1 MIFRNNSF
9 KELMHMKFSK
19 RMDLFGES
27 VFTVMKNRRTA
38 VEARGMEVID
48 LSIGAPNIPPA
59 PHITKVL
66 SEEALKSENYLYAI
80 VDQPELLDAVISW
93 YKNRYGVTLQ
103 RDQITSVLG
112 SQEGL
117 SHIGLSILDEGD
129 VVLLPEPCYPV
140 FRDGCALAGADIHYM
155 PLLEENDY
163 IIDLTAIPEELA
175 KKAKLMVVSYPNNPT
190 CALAPDSFYDELI
203 AFAKKY
209 DIIVI
214 HDNAYSELVYDGNT
228 CGSFLSHEGAMEV
241 GVEFNSLS
249 KTYGMA
255 GARVGFCIGNKNVV
269 GGLRTLKSNL
279 DFGIFL
285 PVQKAAVAAIT
296 GDQSCVAEVRD
307 AYAARR
313 DFLVEELGKI
323 GWNIKKPAGTMF
335 VWAKIP
341 ETWVSSEE
349 FCIALLEKA
358 GVSITP
364 GSAFGALGEG
374 YVRFALV
381 RTEEEMRRAFDRIR
395 ESGVLEGK

>member
-1 MIFRNNSF
+1 M
-9 KELMHMKFSK
+9 EFSK
-19 RMDLFGES
+19 RMDRFGES
-27 VFTVMKNRRTA
+27 VFTVLKNRRTA
-38 VEARGMEVID
+38 IEAQGREVID

-59 PHITKVL
+59 PHIMQVL
-66 SEEALKSENYLYAI
+66 SQEAQKPENYIYAI
-80 VDQPELLDAVISW
+80 VDQPELLRAVAQW
-93 YKNRYGVTLQ
+93 YQRRYGVALDPATE
-103 RDQITSVLG
+103 ITSVLG

-140 FRDGCALAGADIHYM
+140 FADGAALAGAELHYM

-163 IIDLTAIPEELA
+163 LIDLKAIPEDLA
-175 KKAKLMVVSYPNNPT
+175 RRAKLMVVSYPNNPT
-190 CALAPDSFYDELI
+190 CALAPDSFYEELI
-203 AFAKKY
+203 AFAKQY

-214 HDNAYSELVYDGNT
+214 HDNAYSELVYDGAS
-228 CGSFLSHEGAMEV
+228 CGSFLRFPGAKEV

-255 GARVGFCIGNKNVV
+255 GARVGFCVGNERVV
-269 GGLRTLKSNL
+269 GNLRTLKSNL

-285 PVQKAAVAAIT
+285 PIQRAAIAAIT
-296 GDQSCVAEVRD
+296 GDQSCVEEVRR
-307 AYAARR
+307 AYTRRR

-323 GWNIKKPAGTMF
+323 GWPIQKPAGTMF

-341 ETWVSSEE
+341 PAWSSSEE
-349 FCIALLEKA
+349 FCMALLERA
-358 GVSITP
+358 GVSVTP

-381 RTEEEMRRAFDRIR
+381 RTEAEMRRAIDRIA
-395 ESGVLEGK
+395 ESGVLEG

>member
-1 MIFRNNSF
+1 M
-9 KELMHMKFSK
+9 EFSK
-19 RMDLFGES
+19 RMDIFGES

-66 SEEALKSENYLYAI
+66 SEEALKPENYLYAI
-80 VDQPELLDAVISW
+80 VDQPELLDAVIAW
-93 YKNRYGVTLQ
+93 YQRRYGVELC
-103 RDQITSVLG
+103 REEITSVLG

-140 FRDGCALAGADIHYM
+140 FRDGAALAGAEIHYM

-163 IIDLTAIPEELA
+163 IIDLQAIPEELA
-175 KKAKLMVVSYPNNPT
+175 KRAKLMVVSYPNNPT
-190 CALAPDSFYDELI
+190 CALAPDSFYEELI

-214 HDNAYSELVYDGNT
+214 HDNAYSELVYDGNS
-228 CGSFLSHEGAMEV
+228 CGSFLRFPGAKDV

-249 KTYGMA
+249 KTYGLA
-255 GARVGFCIGNKNVV
+255 GARVGFCIGNREVV

-296 GDQSCVAEVRD
+296 GDQTCVNEVRD

-313 DFLVEELGKI
+313 DYLVEELGKL
-323 GWNIKKPAGTMF
+323 GWEIKKPAGTMF

-341 ETWVSSEE
+341 EAWNNSEE
-349 FCIALLEKA
+349 FCIAMLERA

-381 RTEEEMRRAFDRIR
+381 RTEEEMERAFRRIA
-395 ESGVLEGK
+395 ECGVLQGK

>member
-1 MIFRNNSF
+1 MN
-9 KELMHMKFSK
+9 FSK
-19 RMDLFGES
+19 RMDNFGES

-38 VEARGMEVID
+38 VEARGMEVTD

-59 PHITKVL
+59 PHITEVL
-66 SEEALKSENYLYAI
+66 SREALKPENYLYAI
-80 VDQPELLDAVISW
+80 VDQPELLEAVITW
-93 YKNRYGVTLQ
+93 YKRRYDVTITA
-103 RDQITSVLG
+103 DQITSVLG

-117 SHIGLSILDEGD
+117 SHIGLSILNEGD

-163 IIDLTAIPEELA
+163 IIDLAAIPEELA
-175 KKAKLMVVSYPNNPT
+175 RKAKLMVVSYPNNPT

-214 HDNAYSELVYDGNT
+214 HDNAYSELVFDGNT
-228 CGSFLSHEGAMEV
+228 CGSFLSHEGAMDV

-249 KTYGMA
+249 KTYGLA
-255 GARVGFCIGNKNVV
+255 GARVGFCIGNKEVV
-269 GGLRTLKSNL
+269 GNLRTLKSNL

-296 GDQSCVAEVRD
+296 GDQSCVKDVRD
-307 AYAARR
+307 AYAKRR
-313 DFLVEELGKI
+313 DYLVEELGKL
-323 GWNIKKPAGTMF
+323 GWHIEKPKGTMF
-335 VWAKIP
+335 VWAKLP
-341 ETWVSSEE
+341 PAWKNSEE
-349 FCIALLEKA
+349 FCIAMIERA

-395 ESGVLEGK
+395 ESGVLEG

>member
-1 MIFRNNSF
+1 MI
-9 KELMHMKFSK
+9 FSK
-19 RMDLFGES
+19 RMELFGES

-38 VEARGMEVID
+38 VESRGIEVID
-48 LSIGAPNIPPA
+48 FSIGAPNIPPA
-59 PHITKVL
+59 RHVTKVI
-66 SEEALKSENYLYAI
+66 SEEALKPENYLYAI
-80 VDQPELLDAVISW
+80 VDQPELLDAVITW
-93 YKNRYGVTLQ
+93 YQRRYDVSLT
-103 RDQITSVLG
+103 REQITSVLG

-163 IIDLTAIPEELA
+163 IIDLDAIPEEIA

-190 CALAPDSFYDELI
+190 CALAPDSFYEALI
-203 AFAKKY
+203 SFAKKY

-228 CGSFLSHEGAMEV
+228 CGSFLRFPGAMDV

-255 GARVGFCIGNKNVV
+255 GARVGFCIGNKEVV
-269 GGLRTLKSNL
+269 GNLRTLKSNL

-285 PVQKAAVAAIT
+285 PIQKAAVAAIT
-296 GDQSCVAEVRD
+296 GDQSCVEEVRD
-307 AYAARR
+307 AYARRR
-313 DFLVEELGKI
+313 DYLIEELGKI
-323 GWNIKKPAGTMF
+323 GWHIEKPAGTMF
-335 VWAKIP
+335 VWAKLP
-341 ETWVSSEE
+341 EVWHNSEE
-349 FCIALLEKA
+349 FCIAILERA

-381 RTEEEMRRAFDRIR
+381 RTEEEMRRAFDCIR
-395 ESGVLEGK
+395 DSDVLEG

>member
-1 MIFRNNSF
+1 MN
-9 KELMHMKFSK
+9 FSK
-19 RMDLFGES
+19 RMDNFGES

-38 VEARGMEVID
+38 VEARGMEVTD

-59 PHITKVL
+59 PHITEVL
-66 SEEALKSENYLYAI
+66 SREALKPENYLYAI
-80 VDQPELLDAVISW
+80 VDQPELLEAVVSW
-93 YKNRYGVTLQ
+93 YKRRYDVTITP
-103 RDQITSVLG
+103 DQITSVLG

-163 IIDLTAIPEELA
+163 IIDLDAIPAELA
-175 KKAKLMVVSYPNNPT
+175 EKAKLMVVSYPNNPT

-209 DIIVI
+209 NIIVI
-214 HDNAYSELVYDGNT
+214 HDNAYSELVFDGNT
-228 CGSFLSHEGAMEV
+228 CGSFLSHEGAMDV

-249 KTYGMA
+249 KTYGLA
-255 GARVGFCIGNKNVV
+255 GARVGFCIGNKDVV
-269 GGLRTLKSNL
+269 SNLRTLKSNL

-296 GDQSCVAEVRD
+296 GDQSCVEEVRQ
-307 AYAARR
+307 AYLRRR
-313 DFLVEELGKI
+313 DYLVEELGKL
-323 GWNIKKPAGTMF
+323 GWHIEKPKGTMF
-335 VWAKIP
+335 VWAKLP
-341 ETWVSSEE
+341 PAWKSSEE
-349 FCIALLEKA
+349 FCIAMIERA

-395 ESGVLEGK
+395 ESGVLEG

>member
-1 MIFRNNSF
+1 MN
-9 KELMHMKFSK
+9 FSK
-19 RMDLFGES
+19 RMTTFGES

-59 PHITKVL
+59 PHITEVL
-66 SEEALKSENYLYAI
+66 SREALNPENYLYAI
-80 VDQPELLDAVISW
+80 VDQPELLDAVIQW
-93 YKNRYGVTLQ
+93 YQRRYDVTLD
-103 RDQITSVLG
+103 RSQITSVLG

-163 IIDLTAIPEELA
+163 IIDLEAIPAELA

-190 CALAPDSFYDELI
+190 CALAPDSFYEELI
-203 AFAKKY
+203 RFAKKY
-209 DIIVI
+209 DIMVI

-228 CGSFLSHEGAMEV
+228 CGSFLRFPGAMDV

-255 GARVGFCIGNKNVV
+255 GARVGFCIGNAEIV
-269 GGLRTLKSNL
+269 GNLRTLKSNL

-296 GDQSCVAEVRD
+296 GDQSCVEEVRK
-307 AYAARR
+307 AYAKRR

-323 GWNIKKPAGTMF
+323 GWHIDKPAGTMF

-341 ETWVSSEE
+341 ETWDNSEA
-349 FCIALLEKA
+349 FCIALMERA

-381 RTEEEMRRAFDRIR
+381 RTEDEMRRAFDRIR
-395 ESGVLEGK
+395 DSGVLEG

>member
-1 MIFRNNSF
+1 
-9 KELMHMKFSK
+9 MKFSK

-59 PHITKVL
+59 PHVTKVI
-66 SEEALKSENYLYAI
+66 SEEALNPENYLYAI
-80 VDQPELLDAVISW
+80 VDQPELLDAVIEW
-93 YKNRYGVTLQ
+93 YHRRYNVTLT
-103 RDQITSVLG
+103 RGQITSVLG

-140 FRDGCALAGADIHYM
+140 FRDGCALAGADVHYM
-155 PLLEENDY
+155 PLLEENNY
-163 IIDLTAIPEELA
+163 IIDLDAIPEELA
-175 KKAKLMVVSYPNNPT
+175 KKAKLMIVSYPNNPT
-190 CALAPDSFYDELI
+190 CALAPDSFYEKLI

-228 CGSFLSHEGAMEV
+228 CGSFLRFPGAMDV

-255 GARVGFCIGNKNVV
+255 GARVGFCIGNEAVV
-269 GGLRTLKSNL
+269 GNLRTLKSNL

-296 GDQSCVAEVRD
+296 GDQSCVAQVRD
-307 AYAARR
+307 AYAKRR

-323 GWNIKKPAGTMF
+323 GWHIDKPAGTMF
-335 VWAKIP
+335 VWAKLP
-341 ETWVSSEE
+341 EAWKNSEE
-349 FCIALLEKA
+349 FCIALLERA

-381 RTEEEMRRAFDRIR
+381 RTEDEMRRAFDRIR
-395 ESGVLEGK
+395 DSGVLEG

>member
-1 MIFRNNSF
+1 M
-9 KELMHMKFSK
+9 EYAK
-19 RMDLFGES
+19 RMELFGES

-38 VEARGMEVID
+38 VESRGMEVID

-66 SEEALKSENYLYAI
+66 SEEALKPENYLYAI
-80 VDQPELLDAVISW
+80 VDQPELLDAVIDW
-93 YKNRYGVTLQ
+93 YKNRYDVELS
-103 RDQITSVLG
+103 REQITSVLG

-117 SHIGLSILDEGD
+117 SHIGLSLINEGD

-140 FRDGCALAGADIHYM
+140 FRDGAALAGAEIHYM

-163 IIDLTAIPEELA
+163 IIDLKAIPEELA

-190 CALAPDSFYDELI
+190 CALAPDSFYEELI

-209 DIIVI
+209 DIVVI

-228 CGSFLSHEGAMEV
+228 CGSFLRFPGAMEV

-249 KTYGMA
+249 KTYGLA
-255 GARVGFCIGNKNVV
+255 GARVGFCIGRQDVV
-269 GGLRTLKSNL
+269 SGLRTLKSNL

-296 GDQSCVAEVRD
+296 GDQSCVQEVRD
-307 AYAARR
+307 AYGARR
-313 DFLVEELGKI
+313 DYLVEELGKL
-323 GWNIKKPAGTMF
+323 GWEIKKPAGTMF

-341 ETWVSSEE
+341 ASWDSSEE
-349 FCIALLEKA
+349 FCIAMLERA

-381 RTEEEMRRAFDRIR
+381 RTEEEMQRAFRRIA
-395 ESGVLEGK
+395 ESGVLNGK

>member
-1 MIFRNNSF
+1 MQ
-9 KELMHMKFSK
+9 FSK
-19 RMDLFGES
+19 RMDHFGES

-66 SEEALKSENYLYAI
+66 SEESLKPENYLYAI
-80 VDQPELLDAVISW
+80 VDQPELLDAVIQW
-93 YKNRYGVTLQ
+93 YRRRYDVELC
-103 RDQITSVLG
+103 RENITSVLG

-129 VVLLPEPCYPV
+129 IVLLPEPCYPV
-140 FRDGCALAGADIHYM
+140 FTDGCALAGADIHYM

-163 IIDLTAIPEELA
+163 VIDLNAIPEEIA
-175 KKAKLMVVSYPNNPT
+175 RKAKLMVVSYPNNPT
-190 CALAPDSFYDELI
+190 CALAPDSFYDDLI

-214 HDNAYSELVYDGNT
+214 HDNAYSELVYDGYT
-228 CGSFLSHEGAMEV
+228 CGSFLSHPGAMEV

-255 GARVGFCIGNKNVV
+255 GARIGFCIGNADVV
-269 GGLRTLKSNL
+269 GNLRTLKSNL
-279 DFGIFL
+279 DFGVFL

-296 GDQSCVAEVRD
+296 GDQSCVAQVRD
-307 AYAARR
+307 AYARRR
-313 DFLVEELGKI
+313 DFLVDELGKI
-323 GWNIKKPAGTMF
+323 GWHIEKPKGTMF
-335 VWAKIP
+335 VWAKLP
-341 ETWVSSEE
+341 PAWTNSEA
-349 FCIALLEKA
+349 FCIALIERA

-364 GSAFGALGEG
+364 GSAFGKLGEG

-381 RTEEEMRRAFDRIR
+381 RTEEEMARAFARVQ
-395 ESGVLEGK
+395 ESGVLEG

>member
-1 MIFRNNSF
+1 
-9 KELMHMKFSK
+9 MKFSK

-59 PHITKVL
+59 PHVTKVI
-66 SEEALKSENYLYAI
+66 SEEALNPENYLYAI
-80 VDQPELLDAVISW
+80 VDQPELLDAVIEW
-93 YKNRYGVTLQ
+93 YHRRYNVTLT
-103 RDQITSVLG
+103 RGQITSVLG

-140 FRDGCALAGADIHYM
+140 FRDGCALAGADVHYM
-155 PLLEENDY
+155 PLLEENNY
-163 IIDLTAIPEELA
+163 IIDLDAIPEELA
-175 KKAKLMVVSYPNNPT
+175 KKAKLMIVSYPNNPT
-190 CALAPDSFYDELI
+190 CALAPDSFYEKLI

-228 CGSFLSHEGAMEV
+228 CGSFLRFPGAMDV

-255 GARVGFCIGNKNVV
+255 GARVGFCIGNEAVV
-269 GGLRTLKSNL
+269 GNLRTLKSNL

-296 GDQSCVAEVRD
+296 GDQSCVAQVRN
-307 AYAARR
+307 AYAKRR

-323 GWNIKKPAGTMF
+323 GWHIDKPAGTMF
-335 VWAKIP
+335 VWAKLP
-341 ETWVSSEE
+341 EAWKNSEE
-349 FCIALLEKA
+349 FCIALLERA

-381 RTEEEMRRAFDRIR
+381 RTEDEMRRAFDRIR
-395 ESGVLEGK
+395 DSGVLEG

>member
-1 MIFRNNSF
+1 M
-9 KELMHMKFSK
+9 EFSK
-19 RMDLFGES
+19 RMDRFGES
-27 VFTVMKNRRTA
+27 VFTVLKNRRTA
-38 VEARGMEVID
+38 VEARGQEVID

-59 PHITKVL
+59 EHIMQAL
-66 SEEALKSENYLYAI
+66 SQETLKPENYLYAI
-80 VDQPELLDAVISW
+80 VDQPELLEAVVQW
-93 YKNRYGVTLQ
+93 YQRRYGVTL
-103 RDQITSVLG
+103 DQSEITSVLG

-117 SHIGLSILDEGD
+117 SHIGLSILNEGD

-140 FRDGCALAGADIHYM
+140 FADGAALAGAELHYM

-163 IIDLTAIPEELA
+163 LIDLKAIDEDLA
-175 KKAKLMVVSYPNNPT
+175 RRAKLMIVSYPNNPT

-203 AFAKKY
+203 AFAKRY

-214 HDNAYSELVYDGNT
+214 HDNAYSELVYDGAQ
-228 CGSFLSHEGAMEV
+228 CGSFLSHPGAKDV

-255 GARVGFCIGNKNVV
+255 GARVGFCVGNAQVV
-269 GGLRTLKSNL
+269 GNLRTLKSNL

-285 PVQKAAVAAIT
+285 PIQKAAIAAIT
-296 GDQSCVAEVRD
+296 GDQSCVAQVRA
-307 AYAARR
+307 AYQQRR

-323 GWNIKKPAGTMF
+323 GWPIQKPAGTMF

-341 ETWVSSEE
+341 AAWHSSEE
-349 FCIALLEKA
+349 FCIALMERA
-358 GVSITP
+358 GVSVTP

-381 RTEEEMRRAFDRIR
+381 RTEEEMRRAIDRIAA
-395 ESGVLEGK
+395 SGVLEG

>member
-1 MIFRNNSF
+1 MN
-9 KELMHMKFSK
+9 FSK
-19 RMDLFGES
+19 RMNLFGES

-38 VEARGMEVID
+38 VESRGMEVID
-48 LSIGAPNIPPA
+48 FSIGAPNIPPA
-59 PHITKVL
+59 PHVTKVI
-66 SEEALKSENYLYAI
+66 SEEALKPENYLYAI
-80 VDQPELLDAVISW
+80 VDQPELLDAVITW
-93 YKNRYGVTLQ
+93 YHRRYDVSLT
-103 RDQITSVLG
+103 REQITSVLG

-163 IIDLTAIPEELA
+163 IIDLDAIPEDIA
-175 KKAKLMVVSYPNNPT
+175 RKAKLMVVSYPNNPT
-190 CALAPDSFYDELI
+190 CALAPDSFYESLI

-228 CGSFLSHEGAMEV
+228 CGSFLRFPGAMDV

-255 GARVGFCIGNKNVV
+255 GARVGFCIGNKDVV
-269 GGLRTLKSNL
+269 GNLRTLKSNL

-285 PVQKAAVAAIT
+285 PIQKAAVAAIT
-296 GDQSCVAEVRD
+296 GDQSCVEEVRN
-307 AYAARR
+307 AYAQRR
-313 DFLVEELGKI
+313 DYLVEELGKI
-323 GWNIKKPAGTMF
+323 GWHIEKPAGTMF
-335 VWAKIP
+335 VWAKLP
-341 ETWVSSEE
+341 KGWNSSEE
-349 FCIALLEKA
+349 FCIALLERA

-381 RTEEEMRRAFDRIR
+381 RSQKEMRRAFDRIR
-395 ESGVLEGK
+395 DCGNLEDRA

>member
-1 MIFRNNSF
+1 
-9 KELMHMKFSK
+9 MKFSK

-59 PHITKVL
+59 PHVTKVI
-66 SEEALKSENYLYAI
+66 SEEALNPENYLYAI
-80 VDQPELLDAVISW
+80 VDQPELLDAVIEW
-93 YKNRYGVTLQ
+93 YHRRYNVTLT
-103 RDQITSVLG
+103 RGQITSVLG

-163 IIDLTAIPEELA
+163 IIDLDAIPEELA
-175 KKAKLMVVSYPNNPT
+175 RKAKLMIVSYPNNPT
-190 CALAPDSFYDELI
+190 CALAPDSFYEKLI

-228 CGSFLSHEGAMEV
+228 CGSFLRFPGAMDV

-255 GARVGFCIGNKNVV
+255 GARVGFCIGNEAVV
-269 GGLRTLKSNL
+269 GNLRTLKSNL

-296 GDQSCVAEVRD
+296 GDQSCVAQVRD
-307 AYAARR
+307 AYAKRR

-323 GWNIKKPAGTMF
+323 GWHIDKPAGTMF
-335 VWAKIP
+335 VWAKLP
-341 ETWVSSEE
+341 EAWKNSEE
-349 FCIALLEKA
+349 FCIALLERA

-381 RTEEEMRRAFDRIR
+381 RTEDEMRRAFDRIR
-395 ESGVLEGK
+395 DSGVLEG

>member
-1 MIFRNNSF
+1 MN
-9 KELMHMKFSK
+9 FSK
-19 RMDLFGES
+19 RMDNFGES

-38 VEARGMEVID
+38 VEARGMEVTD

-59 PHITKVL
+59 PHITEVL
-66 SEEALKSENYLYAI
+66 SREALKPENYLYAI
-80 VDQPELLDAVISW
+80 VDQPELLEAVVSW
-93 YKNRYGVTLQ
+93 YKRRYDVTITP
-103 RDQITSVLG
+103 DQITSVLG

-163 IIDLTAIPEELA
+163 IIDLDAIPAELA

-190 CALAPDSFYDELI
+190 CALAPDSFYDDLI

-214 HDNAYSELVYDGNT
+214 HDNAYSELVFDGNT
-228 CGSFLSHEGAMEV
+228 CGSFLNHEGAMDV

-249 KTYGMA
+249 KTYGLA
-255 GARVGFCIGNKNVV
+255 GARVGFCIGNKDVV
-269 GGLRTLKSNL
+269 SNLRTLKSNL

-296 GDQSCVAEVRD
+296 GDQSCVEEVRQ
-307 AYAARR
+307 AYLRRR
-313 DFLVEELGKI
+313 DYLVEELGKL
-323 GWNIKKPAGTMF
+323 GWHIEKPKGTMF
-335 VWAKIP
+335 VWAKLP
-341 ETWVSSEE
+341 PAWKSSEE
-349 FCIALLEKA
+349 FCIAMIERA

-395 ESGVLEGK
+395 ESGVLEG

>member
-1 MIFRNNSF
+1 
-9 KELMHMKFSK
+9 MKFSK

-80 VDQPELLDAVISW
+80 VDQPELLDAVIYW
-93 YKNRYGVTLQ
+93 YQNRYGVELS

-117 SHIGLSILDEGD
+117 SHIGLSVLDEGD

-140 FRDGCALAGADIHYM
+140 FRDGAALAGADIHYM
-155 PLLEENDY
+155 PLLEGNDY
-163 IIDLTAIPEELA
+163 IIDLNAIPEELA

-190 CALAPDSFYDELI
+190 CALAPDGFYDELI

-228 CGSFLSHEGAMEV
+228 CGSFLSHEGAMDV

-249 KTYGMA
+249 KTYGLA
-255 GARVGFCIGNKNVV
+255 GARVGFCIGNKEVV
-269 GGLRTLKSNL
+269 GNLRTLKSNL

-296 GDQSCVAEVRD
+296 GDQTCVAEVRD

-313 DFLVEELGKI
+313 DYLVEELGKL
-323 GWNIKKPAGTMF
+323 GWHIQKPAGTMF
-335 VWAKIP
+335 VWARIP
-341 ETWVSSEE
+341 ETWNNSEE
-349 FCIALLEKA
+349 FCIALLERA

-364 GSAFGALGEG
+364 GSAFGQLGEG

-381 RTEEEMRRAFDRIR
+381 RTEEEMRRAFDRIK
-395 ESGVLEGK
+395 ESGVLEG